1 MGGYFVICAIFLWAC
16 ALVVYDLKAH
26 RLPNFLTLP
35 AGICALGWAFRHSN
49 TTEILLAA
57 SLWPILYLVQI
68 SSAALWHRLC
78 KQSHARGLGGGDIKL
93 AIPLAI
99 MAAAAGGG
107 LAVLLAA
114 GTASLLSLLTA
125 LFRNRRY
132 VAHGPAMILAT
143 VMVSILLV
151 E

>member
-1 MGGYFVICAIFLWAC
+1 MGGYFVVCAIFLWAC

-35 AGICALGWAFRHSN
+35 AAICALGWALQHSN

-68 SSAALWHRLC
+68 WGTALWHRLC
-78 KQSHARGLGGGDIKL
+78 KQSHVRGLGGGDIKL

-125 LFRNRRY
+125 MLRNRRY

-143 VMVSILLV
+143 VIVSILLV